1 MLCSF
6 NDYDS
11 FKDCLLTRF
20 SPWRGFIQGEATELG
35 SFNRLQARDRVTK
48 VEGTW
53 METYM
58 QFVYWGGIYV
68 VLYKLHVYLYE
79 FRH

>member
-1 MLCSF
+1 MIMIPL
-6 NDYDS
+6 
-11 FKDCLLTRF
+11 KDCLLTRF